1 MPRLFVGLE
10 LPETV
15 IQALAGFRGGLPGA
29 RWVEPENYHV
39 TLRFIGDVDET
50 VAEDV
55 FALLAEARA
64 RAPVEVV
71 LDGLGSFGGDK
82 PHAVFANVLASDPLV
97 GLQEEIERLVRR
109 AGLAPER
116 RKFKPHVTLGRLKHV
131 PAHAVADWIA
141 ARAPFER
148 LDFTAERVAVFSA
161 KEGTGGGPYVVE
173 AAYPLG

>member
-1 MPRLFVGLE
+1 LPRLFVGLE
-10 LPETV
+10 IPETIV
-15 IQALAGFRGGLPGA
+15 DALAACRGGLPGA

-50 VAEDV
+50 VADDV
-55 FALLAEARA
+55 FALLAEARP
-64 RAPVEVV
+64 RAPLEIV

-82 PHAVFANVLASDPLV
+82 PHAVFANVLATEPLA
-97 GLQEEIERLVRR
+97 GLQEETERLVRR

-116 RKFKPHVTLGRLKHV
+116 RKFKPHVTLGRLRHV
-131 PAHAVADWIA
+131 PAQAVAEWIA

-148 LDFTAERVAVFSA
+148 LSFTAERVAVFSA
-161 KEGTGGGPYVVE
+161 REGTGGGPYVVE